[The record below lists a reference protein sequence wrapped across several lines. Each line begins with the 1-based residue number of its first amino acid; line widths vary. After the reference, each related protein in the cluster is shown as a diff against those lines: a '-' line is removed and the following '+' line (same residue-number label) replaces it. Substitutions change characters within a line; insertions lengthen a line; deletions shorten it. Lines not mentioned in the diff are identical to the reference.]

1 MVKEDILRITGEND
15 LVAGNA
21 YSDPKYDRLFKIDT
35 YYYLA
40 SSYPGNAHYLWI
52 VIPDGGV
59 LAYNNGE
66 LGVRPVVSL
75 KSVVR
80 TEGLDENGSWL

>member
-40 SSYPGNAHYLWI
+40 SSYPGNAHSLWY
-52 VIPDGGV
+52 VYPNGLVNAD
-59 LAYNNGE
+59 YNSE
-66 LGVRPVVSL
+66 LGVRPVVFL

-80 TEGLDENGSWL
+80 TEGLDENGGW